1 MTKVTVP
8 SSRHSRDISGSPLPG
23 CNLLWHTETSGV
35 LAADTPGLR
44 LVVQVAPDRDRTV
57 RFMILRRTMGNAGPP
72 AMVASGAKESV
83 RDAMR
88 AAEQAA
94 ARAERTSPDQT
105 KATS

>member
-1 MTKVTVP
+1 
-8 SSRHSRDISGSPLPG
+8 
-23 CNLLWHTETSGV
+23 
-35 LAADTPGLR
+35 
-44 LVVQVAPDRDRTV
+44 
-57 RFMILRRTMGNAGPP
+57 MILRRTMGNAGPP